1 MSLRFK
7 KIMLVICFILFT
19 ASVVVA
25 ADYDYKELIPVLPDS
40 INEMSKTGEPDGANM
55 ETSGQHWSVV
65 NQRYGDGSN
74 HINFFVVVGS
84 SAPEIQKFQS
94 LQQLNVETEESITRT
109 LEISGKKALLNIK
122 KDSSRGTLAIAVQ
135 DNALAVLETS
145 YVENEEELLSLADDI
160 TIEKIENA
168 FK

>member
-7 KIMLVICFILFT
+7 TIMLVICFILFT

-65 NQRYGDGSN
+65 NQRYGNGSN

-84 SAPEIQKFQS
+84 SAPEIQKFHN
-94 LQQLNVETEESITRT
+94 LQQLNVETEESVTRT
-109 LEISGKKALLNIK
+109 TEIAGKKTLLNLK
-122 KDSSRGTLAIAVQ
+122 KDGSRGTLAIAVQ
-135 DNALAVLETS
+135 NNALAVFETS
-145 YVENEEELLSLADDI
+145 HVENEEELLSLADDI
-160 TIEKIENA
+160 SIEEIEDVI
-168 FK
+168 K